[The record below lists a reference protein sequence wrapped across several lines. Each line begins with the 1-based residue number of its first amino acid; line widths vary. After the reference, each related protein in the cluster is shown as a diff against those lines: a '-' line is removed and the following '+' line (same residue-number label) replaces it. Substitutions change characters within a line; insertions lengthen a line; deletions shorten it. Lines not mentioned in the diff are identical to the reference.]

1 MKNLFRLLFCIFL
14 TACGSEEDSANENA
28 INLHASI
35 SANVSSLSFENTM
48 VTQVSDSQVIIIS
61 AENTTSE
68 INISTPAGYEI
79 STDNNLFFEDISFV
93 PEISNEIFIRF
104 APNEAINYNSFLV
117 ISSNEINNN
126 ISS

>member
-1 MKNLFRLLFCIFL
+1 MKNLFRLLLCTFL
-14 TACGSEEDSANENA
+14 MTCGSDEDSGNNNV
-28 INLHASI
+28 INLPASI
-35 SANVSSLSFENTM
+35 STNVSSLSFENTM

-93 PEISNEIFIRF
+93 PEISNEIYVRF
-104 APNEAINYNSFLV
+104 RPSDATNYYSTLV
-117 ISSNEINNN
+117 ISSNDIKV
-126 ISS
+126 